1 MQKNTM
7 QNNAPQRASAPRRP
21 VQQPGG
27 TQRPPMQRQRPAQP
41 QRPLQQR
48 SAQAQ
53 SQRPM
58 QRSAAPKKAFR
69 LSIRKILML
78 ALIIIFIFST
88 TMFVLQL
95 IDDKRSEDIYNDALN
110 IALGNAEAEE
120 IIPEAP
126 ETVWIPE
133 PIEDDRY
140 AKKMEK
146 INLDALRE
154 HNEEVIG
161 WIRIPGT
168 KMDYPIMQ
176 TDNNEYY
183 LSHAWNNVNSST
195 GAIFMECRSNPD
207 FKDYNT
213 IVYGHNMRSGAMFA
227 VLRLYTT
234 ERNLKKW
241 PNIYIRTDEGVFRYE
256 IFSSFYA
263 PLDSPVYGLSFN
275 QTETKENLL
284 KYSKENSE
292 IESEI
297 EPALTDR
304 ILTLSTCTN
313 TDDNLRWIVQA
324 RLKMIEVPADQV
336 S

>member
-7 QNNAPQRASAPRRP
+7 QNNAPRRP
-21 VQQPGG
+21 VQQRPAQ
-27 TQRPPMQRQRPAQP
+27 QRPMSQRPAQQRPAQQRPVQQRPAQP
-41 QRPLQQR
+41 QRPMQQR
-48 SAQAQ
+48 G
-53 SQRPM
+53 
-58 QRSAAPKKAFR
+58 AAPKKAFK
-69 LSIRKILML
+69 LNIRKILML

-126 ETVWIPE
+126 ETIWIPE

-140 AKKMEK
+140 ANKMEK

-227 VLRLYTT
+227 VLRLYTS

-275 QTETKENLL
+275 QTETKEKLL